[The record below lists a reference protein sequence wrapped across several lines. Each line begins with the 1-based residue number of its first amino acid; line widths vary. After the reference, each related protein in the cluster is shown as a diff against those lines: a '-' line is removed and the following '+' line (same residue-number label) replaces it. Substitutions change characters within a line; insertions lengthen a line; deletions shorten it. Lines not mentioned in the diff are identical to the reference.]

1 MIVIIQSKVVKCNT
15 TAGTNKWYHPALQK
29 KKKEMEMEMR
39 KENDTIAE
47 KQSEVIVGKIGWAFG
62 CNVIDPRMRAE
73 SRQ

>member
-1 MIVIIQSKVVKCNT
+1 VVSSCI
-15 TAGTNKWYHPALQK
+15 AK
-29 KKKEMEMEMR
+29 KKEMEMEMEMR